1 MTSSHAHRPDRAE
14 PPIRIFLIDDDS
26 VDRAAVIRCLR
37 TEEPKYQVHEASDGA
52 SGFAAIDAHSFD
64 CILLDYHLPDARG
77 LDLLDRLLA
86 SAASDFTPI
95 IMLTGDGTED
105 LAVAALK
112 MGASDYISKS
122 RLEPREFEQAI
133 DSAILRA
140 LQDRMTRRKHDKLFA
155 LAFEDDL
162 TGLPNRRHFMDRLEH
177 AVALARRANHPIG
190 LAYLD
195 LDGFKAI
202 NDTFGHSAGD
212 EVIRGVAHTIKD
224 LIRAADTA
232 ARIGG
237 DEFAVLI
244 EANTDVGGV
253 RTLVERI
260 RDAVLATTFRGQAI
274 GVSVG
279 SVVGCPRHHDT
290 RALLHMAD
298 QMMYRAKASKEGIA
312 ILPLDEAELL

>member
-1 MTSSHAHRPDRAE
+1 MSSLAHTPGGTEA
-14 PPIRIFLIDDDS
+14 PVSILLIDDDA
-26 VDRAAVIRCLR
+26 VDRAAVMRSLR
-37 TEEPKYQVHEASDGA
+37 TETPKYNVIEASDGS
-52 SGFAAIDAHSFD
+52 SGLVALRARRYD

-77 LDLLDRLLA
+77 LDLLDQVLKNGGG
-86 SAASDFTPI
+86 TPV

-112 MGASDYISKS
+112 MGAYDYISKS
-122 RLEPREFEQAI
+122 RLSPPGLEQAI

-140 LQDRMTRRKHDKLFA
+140 LRDRVTQQRHDKLFS

-162 TGLPNRRHFMDRLEH
+162 TALPNRRLFMDRLEH
-177 AVALARRANHPIG
+177 AVALARRAHHPIG

-202 NDTFGHSAGD
+202 NDTFGHNAGD
-212 EVIRGVAHTIKD
+212 DVIRRVAAKIKH
-224 LIRAADTA
+224 LVRAADTA

-244 EANTDVGGV
+244 EANTDVNGV
-253 RTLVERI
+253 RTLAERI
-260 RDAVLATTFRGQAI
+260 RHAIGTIVFRDQTI
-274 GVSVG
+274 GVSIGAVVG
-279 SVVGCPRHHDT
+279 SPSNHDT

-298 QMMYRAKASKEGIA
+298 QMMYRAKANGEGIA
-312 ILPLDEAELL
+312 ILSLDEAEPL